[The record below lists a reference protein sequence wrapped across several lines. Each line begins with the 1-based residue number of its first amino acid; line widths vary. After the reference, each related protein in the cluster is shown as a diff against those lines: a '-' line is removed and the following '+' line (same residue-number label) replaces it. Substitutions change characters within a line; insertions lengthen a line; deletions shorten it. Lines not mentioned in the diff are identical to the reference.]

1 MILRRVQGPDCGSGG
16 RVRGGLEKYEAE
28 SGKGEPAHQNHANQ
42 SPNEVR
48 EARMPNSHSPI
59 VPAKAGSP
67 AGLRLG
73 SFGGKPG
80 MR

>member
-1 MILRRVQGPDCGSGG
+1 MPDT
-16 RVRGGLEKYEAE
+16 R
-28 SGKGEPAHQNHANQ
+28 
-42 SPNEVR
+42 
-48 EARMPNSHSPI
+48 SPI
-59 VPAKAGSP
+59 IPVKAGSP